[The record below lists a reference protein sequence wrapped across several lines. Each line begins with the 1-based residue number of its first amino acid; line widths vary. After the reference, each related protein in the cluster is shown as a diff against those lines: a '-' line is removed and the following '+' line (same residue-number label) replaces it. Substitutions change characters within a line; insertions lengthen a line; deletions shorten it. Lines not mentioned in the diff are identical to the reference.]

1 MDIKT
6 PRKEI
11 DFKNRPLIFLDLETT
26 GLVVQKHEIIEIGA
40 VRVSP
45 QLPFEIIEELEMKVR
60 PKALELAD
68 KEALKVVKYSDKE
81 WKNSQELEK
90 ALLQLDRFGQDGVL
104 VGYNVSTDWAFLD
117 KAYFKMG
124 RNDPFYYHRLD
135 VMTMFYFE
143 CLHESSLERF
153 SLGEACRFFGIE
165 REVKHRAL
173 ADAKAT
179 YLVFK
184 KLMGSKS

>member
-6 PRKEI
+6 PPKEI
-11 DFKNRPLIFLDLETT
+11 DFKNRPLIFLDLETS
-26 GLVVQKHEIIEIGA
+26 GLVIQKHEILEIGA

-45 QLPFEIIEELEMKVR
+45 QKPFEIIEELEIKVR

-81 WKNSQELEK
+81 WESSQELEE
-90 ALLQLDRFGQDGVL
+90 ALVKLDQFGQDGVL

-124 RNDPFYYHRLD
+124 RSDPFYYHRLD
-135 VMTMFYFE
+135 VMPMFYLK
-143 CLHESSLERF
+143 CHHESSLKRF
-153 SLGEACRFFGIE
+153 SLGEACRFFGIK
-165 REVKHRAL
+165 REVEHRAL
-173 ADAKAT
+173 ADAKVT
-179 YLVFK
+179 YLVFQ
-184 KLMGSKS
+184 KLFDLS